1 MSRAIDINQWLEE
14 WCGEEGFTFK
24 KQRES
29 FWGQRECFQN
39 DGRML
44 NRKGAAR
51 FAVGIEE
58 GIQAFFR
65 SAEGGKAIKE
75 GTDEVIGMSKAR
87 QENRIS
93 GREKLNIFD
102 TNIL

>member
-1 MSRAIDINQWLEE
+1 MNRAIDINQWLEE
-14 WCGEEGFTFK
+14 WCREEGFTFK
-24 KQRES
+24 QWES

-58 GIQAFFR
+58 GIQAFLVQR
-65 SAEGGKAIKE
+65 RVGKLLRKE
-75 GTDEVIGMSKAR
+75 LMM
-87 QENRIS
+87 
-93 GREKLNIFD
+93 
-102 TNIL
+102 